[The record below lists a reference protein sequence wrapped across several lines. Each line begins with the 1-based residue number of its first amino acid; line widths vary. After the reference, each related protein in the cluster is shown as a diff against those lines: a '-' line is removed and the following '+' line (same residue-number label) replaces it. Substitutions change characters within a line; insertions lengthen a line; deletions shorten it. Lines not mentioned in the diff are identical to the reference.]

1 MISENELKGLIEK
14 VIAEMGTNQNSSSAS
29 NQQSTTNNANNT
41 DTVSNLPDDQLK
53 DITAIKMQDY
63 FDMDTC
69 VNKEE
74 YLKYKSKTPARLGIG
89 RAGLRMKTEPLL
101 RYRADHAVAMD
112 AVFSDVSEDFL
123 KEMNLKTY
131 QTLCDNKDVFLTRP
145 DLGRNF
151 SEETLAEMKKDC
163 ENNPAVQVYVSDG
176 LSSTAIEANI
186 RDTLPA
192 IINGLKSEGIKV
204 GTPFF
209 VKYGRVAAEDAVAAN
224 LNAEVTCVLIGERPG
239 LATGESMSAYMIYKG
254 YPGAPEAK
262 RTVVSNIHKNGTP
275 AAEAGAH
282 IAGVIKK
289 ILDAKASGVD
299 LKL

>member
-41 DTVSNLPDDQLK
+41 NTASNLPDDQLK

-74 YLKYKSKTPARLGIG
+74 YLKYKAKTPARLGIG

-163 ENNPAVQVYVSDG
+163 ENNPTVQVYVSDG

-282 IAGVIKK
+282 IADVIKK

>member
-29 NQQSTTNNANNT
+29 NQQATTNNANNT
-41 DTVSNLPDDQLK
+41 NTVSNLPDDQLK

-74 YLKYKSKTPARLGIG
+74 YLKYKAKTPARLGIG

-163 ENNPAVQVYVSDG
+163 ENNPTVQVYVSDG

>member
-41 DTVSNLPDDQLK
+41 NTASNLPDDQLK

-74 YLKYKSKTPARLGIG
+74 YLKYKAKTPARLGIG

-163 ENNPAVQVYVSDG
+163 ENNPTVQVYVSDG